1 MIDKST
7 LMASIAA
14 ASGQVAGADR
24 APAPSADKGVQA
36 DAFRPRATFD
46 QTKAPPF
53 ARQTPEEVETG
64 PPPAPVASELWRSRF
79 DSETLRMFTE
89 VVDPVTRDP
98 IYRIPPIEI
107 SAEAVR
113 EGEQLSRQERLE
125 RELALVV

>member
-1 MIDKST
+1 MIDKAT

-24 APAPSADKGVQA
+24 APAPSPNTGIPA
-36 DAFRPRATFD
+36 DAYRPPANAGRA
-46 QTKAPPF
+46 KAPPS
-53 ARQTPEEVETG
+53 AQQTLDGVEAG

-98 IYRIPPIEI
+98 IYRIPPMEI

-113 EGEQLSRQERLE
+113 EGEHLSRQERLE